1 MMLKNVLQEFG
12 LTAPEL
18 EVIPF
23 GSGLINHTWKINQN
37 NGKAYILQRINHN
50 VFKAPQ
56 DIAYNIR
63 LIGSYL
69 AKQYPEYF
77 FVRNVFTNK
86 GDDIHF
92 VEGEGYFRLV
102 PFVKQSHTV
111 DVVQTPGQAFEAA
124 RQFGRFTHVLNDFPV
139 SQLKVTIP

>member
-1 MMLKNVLQEFG
+1 M
-12 LTAPEL
+12 
-18 EVIPF
+18 
-23 GSGLINHTWKINQN
+23 
-37 NGKAYILQRINHN
+37 R
-50 VFKAPQ
+50 
-56 DIAYNIR
+56 NI
-63 LIGSYL
+63 
-69 AKQYPEYF
+69 
-77 FVRNVFTNK
+77 FTNK

-139 SQLKVTIP
+139 SQLKVTIPDFHNLTLRYNQFIQSLQSGNKERITEAQEEIAWLEQKHYIVERFEAMKNILISKSG